1 MHAWPSP
8 AHGPASGLTR
18 SAVLRFQRAPSRA
31 CRPSAASPG
40 GLPSIAI
47 SGGFTSFGRQSTN
60 PQWQNP
66 SLADPKL
73 NFTWIKGRHSLK
85 FGYEWEKVWQEI
97 EDSNP
102 LYGSFSYGGGYSKC
116 PTAAGLS
123 CPNTSAVADTDF
135 ADFLFGTSSAY
146 LAGNLFHHPRLPA
159 DGQRLTPRMTGRS
172 ARS

>member
-1 MHAWPSP
+1 LPTIGGVS
-8 AHGPASGLTR
+8 
-18 SAVLRFQRAPSRA
+18 
-31 CRPSAASPG
+31 G

-102 LYGSFSYGGGYSKC
+102 LYGSFSYGG
-116 PTAAGLS
+116 T
-123 CPNTSAVADTDF
+123 
-135 ADFLFGTSSAY
+135 FLPQHLRRCRHRLRRLPLRNQQRL

-159 DGQRLTPRMTGRS
+159 DGQRLRPG
-172 ARS
+172 